1 MLCPPSLSRV
11 QAAFCK
17 SSRRVRE
24 EKTPETPFSCLL
36 SHELKERGR
45 ELTLL
50 MHTPCP
56 YALSDTDNTTTLGQA
71 LMVMTCNDLCSGEEG
86 FRALPEVLDY
96 LSPADRDLLDAIVIR
111 LREADCEALKERFVR
126 ERRDYDVAA
135 FLGAYLWL
143 IEGFEELVETRDTGN
158 GERALA
164 QGL

>member
-1 MLCPPSLSRV
+1 MIRI
-11 QAAFCK
+11 
-17 SSRRVRE
+17 
-24 EKTPETPFSCLL
+24 
-36 SHELKERGR
+36 
-45 ELTLL
+45 TLL
-50 MHTPCP
+50 IDNSPSENKAIINEHGLSLLIDTGNSRLLFDCGQGHHT
-56 YALSDTDNTTTLGQA
+56 LDNARRLGI
-71 LMVMTCNDLCSGEEG
+71 DLHG
-86 FRALPEVLDY
+86 
-96 LSPADRDLLDAIVIR
+96 LDAIVIR